1 MTHFQIDTV
10 SDKELPSALHKLG
23 PQGSIIRDRISNSI
37 LYLILSAN
45 VLQYSFWGM
54 QNPAYGI
61 LRDIIIGLVVI
72 LFLVTVRPLET
83 QQALIKVKLLR
94 LWLYCVL
101 LFGIGTLTAYAF
113 GATLSFGTLRDVAIT
128 LGILLI
134 GYHKQID
141 STFFARFTMLYIVLG
156 AVSAYSYVAVFGFEI
171 HDQYIVDYKNQIAPL
186 FAILALLAVSHSIYI
201 KRGKLLMILSALLL
215 ITIIGILRARTAL
228 VALLFCVMLYL
239 FSSRKI
245 SIWIKVLVTCVVVAF
260 IASNT
265 ELISEIF
272 IAGKQGTD
280 LNTISS
286 GRVSRISDG
295 LDFLSRGNNLLVGSL
310 WGEQYDGGIVH
321 LFLINL
327 WIEYGGILSLP
338 IILLYVVFLGKVVAR
353 CLKRKE
359 RLENRY
365 DVVPFLMLFLLIVS
379 FNEYSYPF
387 SPISSLFLAYLLY
400 GAYLRQLQSLV

>member
-1 MTHFQIDTV
+1 MTRFPIDTV
-10 SDKELPSALHKLG
+10 TRGGLSPTSHK
-23 PQGSIIRDRISNSI
+23 PRFQGSTVRDHFSNSI

-54 QNPAYGI
+54 QNPVYGI

-72 LFLVTVRPLET
+72 LFLVTVRSLEI
-83 QQALIKVKLLR
+83 QRALTKVKLLR
-94 LWLYCVL
+94 VWLFCAL
-101 LFGIGTLTAYAF
+101 FFGIGTLTAYAF
-113 GATLSFGTLRDVAIT
+113 GATLTFGTLRDVAIT

-141 STFFARFTMLYIVLG
+141 SMFFDRFMMLYVVLG
-156 AVSAYSYVAVFGFEI
+156 AVSAYSYVAVFGFKI

-186 FAILALLAVSHSIYI
+186 FAILVLLAVSQSIYI

-228 VALLFCVMLYL
+228 VALLFCIMLYL
-239 FSSRKI
+239 FNSRKI
-245 SIWIKVLVTCVVVAF
+245 SNWIKVLVTCVVVAF

-272 IAGKQGTD
+272 IAGKQETD
-280 LNTISS
+280 LDAISS

-321 LFLINL
+321 LFLMNL

-338 IILLYVVFLGKVVAR
+338 IILLYVIFLSEVVVR

-365 DVVPFLMLFLLIVS
+365 DVIPFLMLFLLIVS

-387 SPISSLFLAYLLY
+387 SPISSLFLAYLLF